1 MFENLVKYNE
11 NNQELMSKDREKR
24 VQPCGKSVCWKESA
38 SAAAL
43 LPQMG
48 EGNVWE
54 RVEIG
59 ISRVFKDIC
68 IADWLD
74 F

>member
-1 MFENLVKYNE
+1 MKTEKNEFSLVVRA
-11 NNQELMSKDREKR
+11 SA
-24 VQPCGKSVCWKESA
+24 GKSRPVQ
-38 SAAAL
+38 L
-43 LPQMG
+43 LYSPQMG